1 MSELEPP
8 TPPEPDAQSATG
20 PAVGRDEWVAREGER
35 RVGRAGWR
43 GTVEGRLQR
52 VPWWAWL
59 TLFVAAGSLMPAV
72 ESSGYVRLIGFQT
85 VVYMV
90 LALGLNLIVGWAG
103 LLDLGYIAYFGVGS
117 YLYAI
122 FDSPKFGYHVPTL
135 VIVVGATI
143 VGALVGLLVGLPSRR
158 LSGDYLAIMTLFF
171 LELFETVAT
180 NGNQIFGHDITG
192 GSFGISGVYPLGL
205 FGHNLAVQHGGIFA
219 VSYYYIAIV
228 MFVIVYLA
236 LRFVNLSRTG
246 RAWRSQREDSLAAEV
261 MGMPVN
267 WLKLL
272 SFATGAGVAALAGS
286 IATALNASVYPLN
299 FSPVVMITIYAMVI
313 LGGLGSAPGAVLGAI
328 LVSVLLQVLQD
339 PGQARALF
347 YLAVIVGVI
356 AVYRLSIRLAIVVV
370 ATAAFGFIVH
380 AIAASF
386 HHSWVD
392 GVHGG
397 LSGVLAHWVV
407 VPVQPTPWVGQVAYL
422 LLLVGML
429 CVTHLG
435 GWLRMVALPPTL
447 YLAGFVWENL
457 MIPNP
462 GPARYIVLGLLL
474 IVLMIVRPNGLLG
487 EKRIE
492 IN

>member
-1 MSELEPP
+1 MSE
-8 TPPEPDAQSATG
+8 PDNERVGG

-35 RVGRAGWR
+35 RSSRPGWL
-43 GTVEGRLQR
+43 GQVEGRLHR

-59 TLFVAAGSLMPAV
+59 TLFVAAGALLPAV
-72 ESSGYVRLIGFQT
+72 EASGYVRLIAFQT
-85 VVYMV
+85 VIYMV

-122 FDSPKFGYHVPTL
+122 FESPKFGYHLPTL
-135 VIVVGATI
+135 VIIVAATI
-143 VGALVGLLVGLPSRR
+143 VGALVGLCVGLPSRR

-180 NGNQIFGHDITG
+180 NGNQVFGHDITG

-205 FGHNLAVQHGGIFA
+205 FGHDLAVQHGGIFA
-219 VSYYYIAIV
+219 VSYYYVAIV

-246 RAWRSQREDSLAAEV
+246 RAWRSQREDTLAAEV

-272 SFATGAGVAALAGS
+272 SFATGAGVAALAGT

-328 LVSVLLQVLQD
+328 LISVLLQVLQD
-339 PGQARALF
+339 PGQARVLF
-347 YLAVIVGVI
+347 YLGVIVGVV
-356 AVYRLSIRLAIVVV
+356 AVYRFSIRLAIVVV
-370 ATAAFGFIVH
+370 ATAVFGFIAH
-380 AIAASF
+380 AIAGSF
-386 HHSWVD
+386 HHAWVN

-397 LSGVLAHWVV
+397 VSGALAHWVV
-407 VPVQPTPWVGQVAYL
+407 VPVQPAPWVGQVAYL
-422 LLLVGML
+422 LLIVGML
-429 CVTHLG
+429 CVTQLR
-435 GWLRMVALPPTL
+435 GWWRIVALPPTL

>member
-1 MSELEPP
+1 MSESDNEPVVR
-8 TPPEPDAQSATG
+8 

-35 RVGRAGWR
+35 RVSGKWR
-43 GTVEGRLQR
+43 GPVEGRLRR

-59 TLFVAAGSLMPAV
+59 ALFVAAGALMPAV
-72 ESSGYVRLIGFQT
+72 EASGYIRLIAFQT
-85 VVYMV
+85 VIYMV

-117 YLYAI
+117 YFYAF
-122 FDSPKFGYHVPTL
+122 FDSPKFGYHVPT
-135 VIVVGATI
+135 IITIAGATI
-143 VGALVGLLVGLPSRR
+143 LGALVGLLVGLPSRR

-205 FGHNLAVQHGGIFA
+205 FGHDLAIQHGGIFA

-228 MFVIVYLA
+228 MFVIVYVA

-246 RAWRSQREDSLAAEV
+246 RAWRSQREDTLAAEV

-272 SFATGAGVAALAGS
+272 SFATGAGVAALAGTVS
-286 IATALNASVYPLN
+286 TALSASVYPLN

-328 LVSVLLQVLQD
+328 LISVLLQVLQD
-339 PGQARALF
+339 PGQARVLF
-347 YLAVIVGVI
+347 YLGVIVGVI
-356 AVYRLSIRLAIVVV
+356 AVYKFSIKLAIVVA
-370 ATAAFGFIVH
+370 ATAVFGVAVH
-380 AIAASF
+380 SIAGSL

-392 GVHGG
+392 GAHGG
-397 LSGVLAHWVV
+397 ISGALAHWVV
-407 VPVQPTPWVGQVAYL
+407 VPVQAAPWVGQVAYL
-422 LLLVGML
+422 LLIIGML
-429 CVTHLG
+429 CVTQLR
-435 GWLRMVALPPTL
+435 GWLRIVALPPTL

>member
-1 MSELEPP
+1 MSDSDNEQPVVR
-8 TPPEPDAQSATG
+8 

-35 RVGRAGWR
+35 RVSNKWLAPVDARAR
-43 GTVEGRLQR
+43 R

-59 TLFVAAGSLMPAV
+59 ALFVAAGALMPAV
-72 ESSGYVRLIGFQT
+72 EASGYVRLIAFQT
-85 VVYMV
+85 VIYMV

-117 YLYAI
+117 YFYAF
-122 FDSPKFGYHVPTL
+122 FDSPKFGYHVPT
-135 VIVVGATI
+135 IVTIAGATI
-143 VGALVGLLVGLPSRR
+143 VGALVGLCVGLPSRR

-192 GSFGISGVYPLGL
+192 GSFGIAGVYPLGL

-219 VSYYYIAIV
+219 VSYYYVAIV
-228 MFVIVYLA
+228 MFVIVYVA

-246 RAWRSQREDSLAAEV
+246 RAWRSQREDTLAAEV

-272 SFATGAGVAALAGS
+272 SFATGAGVAALAGTVS
-286 IATALNASVYPLN
+286 TALSASVYPLN

-328 LVSVLLQVLQD
+328 LISVLLQVLQD

-347 YLAVIVGVI
+347 YLGVVIGVI
-356 AVYRLSIRLAIVVV
+356 AVYRFSIRLAIVVA
-370 ATAAFGFIVH
+370 ATAVFGIVVH
-380 AIAASF
+380 SVAGSF

-392 GVHGG
+392 GAHGG
-397 LSGVLAHWVV
+397 ISGAVAHWVV
-407 VPVQPTPWVGQVAYL
+407 VPVQPAPWVGQVAYL
-422 LLLVGML
+422 LLIIGML
-429 CVTHLG
+429 CVTQLR
-435 GWLRMVALPPTL
+435 GWLRIVALPPTL

>member
-1 MSELEPP
+1 MSAPDNEP
-8 TPPEPDAQSATG
+8 AG

-35 RVGRAGWR
+35 RASRPGWL
-43 GTVEGRLQR
+43 GPIEARLRR

-59 TLFVAAGSLMPAV
+59 ALFVAAGALMPAV
-72 ESSGYVRLIGFQT
+72 EASGYVRLIAFQT
-85 VVYMV
+85 VIYMV

-122 FDSPKFGYHVPTL
+122 FDSPKFGYHVPTIL
-135 VIVVGATI
+135 IIAAATI
-143 VGALVGLLVGLPSRR
+143 LGALVGLLVGLPSRR

-205 FGHNLAVQHGGIFA
+205 FGHDLAVQHEGIFA

-228 MFVIVYLA
+228 MFVIVYIA

-246 RAWRSQREDSLAAEV
+246 RAWRSQREDTLAAEV

-272 SFATGAGVAALAGS
+272 SFATGAGVAALAGTVS
-286 IATALNASVYPLN
+286 TALSASVYPLN

-356 AVYRLSIRLAIVVV
+356 AVYRFSIRLAIVVA
-370 ATAAFGFIVH
+370 ATAVFGFAVH
-380 AIAASF
+380 SVAGSF

-392 GVHGG
+392 GGHGG
-397 LSGVLAHWVV
+397 FSGVLAHWVV
-407 VPVQPTPWVGQVAYL
+407 VPVQPAPWVGQVAYL
-422 LLLVGML
+422 LLIVGML
-429 CVTHLG
+429 CVTQLH
-435 GWLRMVALPPTL
+435 GWLRIVALPPTL

>member
-1 MSELEPP
+1 
-8 TPPEPDAQSATG
+8 
-20 PAVGRDEWVAREGER
+20 
-35 RVGRAGWR
+35 
-43 GTVEGRLQR
+43 
-52 VPWWAWL
+52 
-59 TLFVAAGSLMPAV
+59 
-72 ESSGYVRLIGFQT
+72 
-85 VVYMV
+85 
-90 LALGLNLIVGWAG
+90 

-117 YLYAI
+117 YVYAI
-122 FDSPKFGYHVPTL
+122 FDSPKFGYHVPAILL
-135 VIVVGATI
+135 VPAATI
-143 VGALVGLLVGLPSRR
+143 IGALVGLLVGLPSRR

-180 NGNQIFGHDITG
+180 NGNQIFGHDVTG
-192 GSFGISGVYPLGL
+192 GSFGISNVYPLGL
-205 FGHNLAVQHGGIFA
+205 FGHNLAVQHHGIFA
-219 VSYYYIAIV
+219 VSYYYISIV
-228 MFVIVYLA
+228 IFVIVYVA
-236 LRFVNLSRTG
+236 LRFVNSSRTG
-246 RAWRSQREDSLAAEV
+246 RAWRSQREDTLAAEV

-272 SFATGAGVAALAGS
+272 SFGTGAGVAALAGAVS
-286 IATALNASVYPLN
+286 TALNASVYPLN

-313 LGGLGSAPGAVLGAI
+313 LGGLGSQSGAVLGAI
-328 LVSVLLQVLQD
+328 LVSVLLQVLQNPD
-339 PGQARALF
+339 QARVLF
-347 YLAVIVGVI
+347 YLGVILGVI
-356 AVYRLSIRLAIVVV
+356 AVYRFSIRLAIVVV
-370 ATAAFGFIVH
+370 ATAVFGSVVH
-380 AIAASF
+380 AIAGSL

-397 LSGVLAHWVV
+397 VSGLLAHWVV
-407 VPVQPTPWVGQVAYL
+407 VPTQPAPWVGQVAYL

-429 CVTHLG
+429 CVTQLR
-435 GWLRMVALPPTL
+435 GWLRIVALPPTL